1 MNNVIFPEDVANV
14 VKSFYSV
21 NAGDEATE
29 ALIIS
34 IGAELLDISHDKM
47 LEMIGQ
53 SAVTKIPDN
62 PRMSKIK
69 KVKWLRD
76 NTGADLKTCVDAID
90 YGNGDLIRAKSYI
103 DHGW

>member
-14 VKSFYSV
+14 VRSFHSV
-21 NAGDEATE
+21 NGGDEATQ

-34 IGAELLDISHDKM
+34 IGAELLDISHSKM
-47 LEMIGQ
+47 LEMIGHETE
-53 SAVTKIPDN
+53 VKIPDN
-62 PRMSKIK
+62 PRMSKIQ

-76 NTGADLKTCVDAID
+76 NTGADLKTCVDAIN